1 MTWYALLK
9 FVHVLLAIVAVG
21 ANVTYGVWLSRAARD
36 RRHLP
41 FALRGVQALDD
52 RIANPAY
59 VLVLVSGL
67 AMLHAG
73 DVSVRTPWILVS
85 LVLYTAGMG
94 LGIFGYSPVLR
105 RQIAALDAGGA
116 DSPEF
121 ARLSAAGRRLGI
133 VLGVLVVAI
142 TFLMV
147 TKPALWG
154 T

>member
-9 FVHVLLAIVAVG
+9 FVHVVLAIIAVG

-41 FALRGVQALDD
+41 FALRGIQALDD

-59 VLVLVSGL
+59 VLMLVTGL
-67 AMLHAG
+67 AMLHIG
-73 DVSVRTPWILVS
+73 GPPVRTPWVLSS
-85 LVLYTAGMG
+85 LVLYVAGMA
-94 LGIFGYSPVLR
+94 LGIFGYAPVLR
-105 RQIAALDAGGA
+105 RQIAALDAGGP

-121 ARLSAAGRRLGI
+121 ARFTAAGRRLGI
-133 VLGVLVVAI
+133 VLGVLVIAV

-147 TKPALWG
+147 TKPTLWG